1 MKLFFKHSVFYLSL
15 LILMQACSSE
25 SFTKRQYLSGRY
37 LDKIEIPEKVRVI
50 KTGDF
55 DLKEYPLSADVNN
68 DFNVTEFREDTI
80 PKTVSDT
87 ITKKEDDR
95 QDEIN
100 PVNPDNISNTEKN
113 EQNKSDED
121 SQKLF
126 NERLIKAVIKT
137 LIAGLLC
144 LISFFGMYVFFL
156 IILPLIV
163 SGYALPFIIFIAF
176 SILLLIAKIFLVFAS
191 FKSLNDARKIAEA
204 NKGIKNKELT
214 YIVIVA
220 NVIIS
225 LYILGFLFFNFL
237 YIIFF
242 LLGSLL

>member
-1 MKLFFKHSVFYLSL
+1 
-15 LILMQACSSE
+15 MQACSSS

-37 LDKIEIPEKVRVI
+37 LEKIEKPEKVRAI
-50 KTGDF
+50 KMGDF
-55 DLKEYPLSADVNN
+55 DFKEYPLSADVNN

-100 PVNPDNISNTEKN
+100 PVNPDNISNTEKT

-126 NERLIKAVIKT
+126 NERLINAVIKT

-144 LISFFGMYVFFL
+144 LISFLGMFVFFL
-156 IILPLIV
+156 IILPLVV
-163 SGYALPFIIFIAF
+163 SGYVLPFIIFIPF

-204 NKGIKNKELT
+204 NKGIKNKVFT
-214 YIVIVA
+214 YIVILV

-225 LYILGFLFFNFL
+225 LIILGFWFIYFF
-237 YIIFF
+237 IIFI
-242 LLGSLL
+242 LLASLL